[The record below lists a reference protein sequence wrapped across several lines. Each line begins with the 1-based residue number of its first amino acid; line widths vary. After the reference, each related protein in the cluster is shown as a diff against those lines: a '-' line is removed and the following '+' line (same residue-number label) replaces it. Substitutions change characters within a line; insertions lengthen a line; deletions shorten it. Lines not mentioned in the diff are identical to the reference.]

1 MYSVLIVDD
10 DALMR
15 DNLKSIPDWKSLGF
29 SVCGEAANGEDALQ
43 MLISLQ
49 PDLTLMDIHMPKM
62 QGLKVIQAARERNFK
77 GHFIVISSSS
87 DFKYAQEAMR
97 CGVESYLTKPI
108 EANELSEVIFGIKQS
123 MDNERLRMSSMDF
136 FKRKARNVILHELT
150 AGTCDICLSLSP
162 KEIKELELSAD
173 AYQIVICDNFRRA
186 SDSMAYDF
194 ADLLKVTNR
203 DEHTFSH
210 FEEDGKYVI
219 LLKGTYALNRF
230 NDFLEHYNRATPP
243 QKGSPMDTFFLAYGR
258 PVQTLNQIHLSY
270 EDARRLISRRFFC
283 GQSQH
288 TLAYEELSGLEQRT
302 QQLTSETLSKY
313 TDSLVGYLQ
322 TFNRKNVAE
331 TLHRI
336 ENDLYH
342 VENGI
347 AEIKLFL
354 TDLYLRIKENINLI
368 YNTMTI
374 PFSDNSNVIEFIL
387 KKDYLYE
394 IIQFLSEQFE
404 MIMNAT
410 GNPNRNSV
418 LDDILYYIDHNYPNN
433 IKLETIAPL
442 FGYNSAYLGKIF
454 NKTVGESFNSYVDH
468 IRIEHSKQLL
478 LNKNYKVYEIAERV
492 GYRNVDYFHKK
503 FRKYVGESPAEFRK
517 KNRGTA
523 EK

>member
-10 DALMR
+10 DTLIR
-15 DNLKSIPDWKSLGF
+15 DNLKSIVDWNALGF
-29 SVCGEAANGEDALQ
+29 SICGEAPDGESALQ
-43 MLISLQ
+43 MLLSLQ
-49 PDLTLMDIHMPKM
+49 PDLVLIDIRMPKM
-62 QGLKVIQAARERNFK
+62 QGLQVIKAARERDFK
-77 GHFIVISSSS
+77 GRFIIISGCS
-87 DFKYAQEAMR
+87 DFKYAREAIC

-108 EANELSEVIFGIKQS
+108 DADQLSDAIYKTKQS
-123 MDNERLRMSSMDF
+123 LDNETRRISSMEF
-136 FKRKARNVILHELT
+136 LKRKARNVILHELT
-150 AGTCDICLSLSP
+150 VGICDICVSLSP
-162 KEIKELELSAD
+162 KDIKELDLSAD
-173 AYQIVICDNFRRA
+173 AYQIVICENF
-186 SDSMAYDF
+186 SQSSGSMAYNF
-194 ADLLKVTNR
+194 ADLLKITNR
-203 DEHTFSH
+203 DEHTFSY
-210 FEEDGKYVI
+210 FEEDGKNVI

-230 NDFLEHYNRATPP
+230 NDFLEHYHGATPP

-258 PVQTLNQIHLSY
+258 PVQTLNHIHLSY

-288 TLAYEELSGLEQRT
+288 TLGYEELSGLEQNT
-302 QQLTSETLSKY
+302 QQLSPEILSKY
-313 TDSLVGYLQ
+313 TDTFVGYLQ

-331 TLHRI
+331 TLRRL

-354 TDLYLRIKENINLI
+354 TDLYLRIKEKINLI
-368 YNTMTI
+368 YNTVTI
-374 PFSDNSNVIEFIL
+374 PFSGNSNVIEFIV
-387 KKDYLYE
+387 KKNYLYE
-394 IIQFLSEQFE
+394 IIQFFSEQFE

-418 LDDILYYIDHNYPNN
+418 LDDILYYIEHNYQNN

-468 IRIEHSKQLL
+468 IRIEHSKRLL
-478 LNKNYKVYEIAERV
+478 LHKNYKVYEIAEKV

-503 FRKYVGESPAEFRK
+503 FRKYVGESPAEYRK
-517 KNRGTA
+517 KNSGTVA
-523 EK
+523 K